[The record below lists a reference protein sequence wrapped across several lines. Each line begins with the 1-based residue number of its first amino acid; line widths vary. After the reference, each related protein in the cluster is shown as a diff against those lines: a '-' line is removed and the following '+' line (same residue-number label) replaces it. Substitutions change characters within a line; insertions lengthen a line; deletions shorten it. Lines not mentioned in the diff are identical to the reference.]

1 MIGWNDTDRLLPTT
15 PNSPSV
21 RLLHTLLTP
30 HSVWWEQRISGTTAR
45 SGRLSLTHPFFPTPC
60 PLPLTLPSGWS
71 SASPSLRFTNYNRI
85 VTVSSGAELP
95 MTICADRVIPTD
107 DVPFF
112 YFEIR
117 IEDIGQ
123 NSRVVVGLWPN
134 DPFLDCHTLP
144 GRPHGYGL

>member
-1 MIGWNDTDRLLPTT
+1 
-15 PNSPSV
+15 
-21 RLLHTLLTP
+21 
-30 HSVWWEQRISGTTAR
+30 
-45 SGRLSLTHPFFPTPC
+45 
-60 PLPLTLPSGWS
+60 
-71 SASPSLRFTNYNRI
+71 
-85 VTVSSGAELP
+85 VSSGAELP
-95 MTICADRVIPTD
+95 ITIYADHVIPTE

-134 DPFLDCHTLP
+134 DSLLDYHTLP